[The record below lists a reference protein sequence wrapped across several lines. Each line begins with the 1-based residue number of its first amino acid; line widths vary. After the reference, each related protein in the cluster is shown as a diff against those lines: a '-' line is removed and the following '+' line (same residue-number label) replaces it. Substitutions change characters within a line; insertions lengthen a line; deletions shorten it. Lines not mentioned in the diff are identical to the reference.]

1 MEGGGMARISD
12 LTPDLTPELA
22 RDWIDRWDRQQEV
35 YVPEREERFT
45 VIADAVEAATGRADP
60 LIVDLGCGPGS
71 LAVRLLAR
79 FPNATVVA
87 VDADPLLLELATTAY
102 ADLPGLRIVDT
113 DLRGPH
119 WAAALGLDGPA
130 DAVVSTTALHW
141 LATAELRA
149 LYAGVHGLLRPGGM
163 LLNGDHL
170 RDGQPGLRALA
181 RELVT
186 LREQREA
193 LAAAGA
199 DPAVAE
205 REDWEQWWEAVAGA
219 PELAGAYTE
228 RARRRYAH
236 ASESLDLDLHVSAL
250 RAAGFAEVG
259 TLWQYGDDRLL
270 CALKA

>member
-1 MEGGGMARISD
+1 MARISD

-22 RDWIDRWDRQQEV
+22 RDWIARWDRQQEV

-113 DLRGPH
+113 DLRRPGLP
-119 WAAALGLDGPA
+119 AALGLDRPA

-141 LATAELRA
+141 IEAAELHL
-149 LYAGVHGLLRPGGM
+149 LYAEVHSLLRPGGV

-170 RDGQPGLRALA
+170 RDSQPGLQALA
-181 RELVT
+181 RDLVT

-193 LAAAGA
+193 VAGGDAA
-199 DPAVAE
+199 AE

-219 PELAGAYTE
+219 PELAGAYTR
-228 RARRRYAH
+228 RASRRCTH
-236 ASESLDLDLHVSAL
+236 ASESLELGRHLDA
-250 RAAGFAEVG
+250 
-259 TLWQYGDDRLL
+259 
-270 CALKA
+270 